1 MPIPINNNTRMLPAN
16 TTSSSS
22 SAILTLLPQPP
33 SSGRRNDFRKICFS
47 QKYQFD
53 CNFKNPSVQSMIQ
66 SVHCASI
73 HPKYHDCYDCF
84 AFETVH
90 STFIWGRL
98 HFNFLSDSVASK
110 KQNIT
115 KSIGVEIAAF
125 SASLEPAMKFDPVL
139 EIGGSRLWEGEW
151 T

>member
-1 MPIPINNNTRMLPAN
+1 MLISNNPSRAISIRLPANANANSYQSNTENICQHQCQFLSTTIPRMLPAN

-33 SSGRRNDFRKICFS
+33 SSVRRNDFIKICFS

-53 CNFKNPSVQSMIQ
+53 CNFKNSSVQSMIQ

-90 STFIWGRL
+90 STFI
-98 HFNFLSDSVASK
+98 
-110 KQNIT
+110 
-115 KSIGVEIAAF
+115 
-125 SASLEPAMKFDPVL
+125 
-139 EIGGSRLWEGEW
+139 
-151 T
+151 